1 MKILINFI
9 ILLLITTSCTLNKVV
24 KKHGVRNLEKKQSEL
39 TINQSNT
46 NDIRSILG
54 PPSTKST
61 FDNDLWV
68 YIERK
73 TTNSTRLL
81 SFGQKELLINNVL
94 ILELDTK
101 GMLVKKDFYN
111 KDNMEQLKFSKDITK
126 ISYNKRS
133 FVYDFLSS
141 MRQKVND
148 PLGKRKKGKSKY

>member
-1 MKILINFI
+1 MNKILFIFI
-9 ILLLITTSCTLNKVV
+9 IFFISNCSLNKVV
-24 KKHGVRNLEKKQSEL
+24 KHHGVPFLEKKQHKL
-39 TINQSNT
+39 TLLNSNK
-46 NDIRSILG
+46 NDITKLLG

-73 TTNSTRLL
+73 TTNSTSLL
-81 SFGQKELLINNVL
+81 KFGQKKLLVNNVL

-101 GMLVKKDFYN
+101 GMLVKKEFFN
-111 KDNMEQLKFSKDITK
+111 KENMEKLKFNKNETQIV
-126 ISYNKRS
+126 YNKRS

-141 MRQKVND
+141 LRQKIND